1 MEELLREILA
11 ELKRQHA
18 YTVERDLRLDAEDAE
33 NRERK
38 TRNEELM
45 RQSIEM
51 QQRGLRVAEG
61 MAVKVTEDP
70 FKRYEPPSNEGPKQ

>member
-33 NRERK
+33 DRERK
-38 TRNEELM
+38 TRNDELM

-61 MAVKVTEDP
+61 MADKVTADP
-70 FKRYEPPSNEGPKQ
+70 LKRYEMPSNEGPKQ